1 MATPPKL
8 SPRIMQP
15 LEQAW
20 ITINMIRAAYGVDW
34 LKSQETNING
44 AHFNLPPP
52 KPTLKKDVKG
62 RRQRQNARIRLPL
75 IHVET
80 GL

>member
-1 MATPPKL
+1 MATSPNL

-44 AHFNLPPP
+44 AHFNLSPQTSP
-52 KPTLKKDVKG
+52 
-62 RRQRQNARIRLPL
+62 
-75 IHVET
+75 
-80 GL
+80 

>member
-1 MATPPKL
+1 
-8 SPRIMQP
+8 MQP

-20 ITINMIRAAYGVDW
+20 ITINIIRAAYGVDW
-34 LKSQETNING
+34 LKSQEIKKG
-44 AHFNLPPP
+44 AHFNLFPP